1 MKLELIYKFE
11 TGKQKSVVIPVNL
24 MALSNK
30 KSLVE
35 LLLKVLTN
43 REANSLEKVSFRI
56 IQEVRSVRLPK
67 WLKSHSGKFCF

>member
-1 MKLELIYKFE
+1 
-11 TGKQKSVVIPVNL
+11 

-35 LLLKVLTN
+35 LLLKVPTN

-56 IQEVRSVRLPK
+56 IQETKSVRHPQVIFKPQWEVLL
-67 WLKSHSGKFCF
+67 LK